1 MTCHLVA
8 YLYSLDGL
16 ATQVLWLFY
25 GLAEVDQGLI
35 NKTKLGEISYSYGK
49 LVRNYQYLFKGLK
62 ENGELIVL

>member
-1 MTCHLVA
+1 MVI
-8 YLYSLDGL
+8 
-16 ATQVLWLFY
+16 LWLFY

-49 LVRNYQYLFKGLK
+49 LLKNYQYLFKGLK